1 MKLSRNKV
9 EYMDSESCGSS
20 MLANINT
27 QASAIEMIPIPMH
40 YLKTKHLNIIMIII
54 IQLQHD

>member
-27 QASAIEMIPIPMH
+27 QAIEMIPIPMH